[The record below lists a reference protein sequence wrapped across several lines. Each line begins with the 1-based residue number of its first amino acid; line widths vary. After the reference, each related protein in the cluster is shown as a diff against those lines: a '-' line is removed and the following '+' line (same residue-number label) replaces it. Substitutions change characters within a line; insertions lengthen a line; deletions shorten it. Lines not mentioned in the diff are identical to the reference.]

1 VLSEGGTFFGNS
13 GAFPAVRK
21 PKEAKMDSNMVEQL
35 KMALAEKER
44 EAEALRTAIQVLSG
58 EAIQRVMSTAG
69 QRTDYQDLGVTAA
82 AKRFLREMPE
92 PQDTRA
98 IADALLKRG
107 LTTSSRNFV
116 ATVYATLN
124 NGKMFK
130 RTKDNRW
137 ELVEGEEA

>member
-1 VLSEGGTFFGNS
+1 
-13 GAFPAVRK
+13 
-21 PKEAKMDSNMVEQL
+21 MDSNMVEQL
-35 KMALAEKER
+35 KAALAEKER
-44 EAEALRTAIQVLSG
+44 EAEALRTAIQILSG
-58 EAIQRVMSTAG
+58 ETIQHVMSTAG
-69 QRTDYQDLGVTAA
+69 KRMDYQDLGVTAA

-107 LTTSSRNFV
+107 LTTSSKNFI

-137 ELVEGEEA
+137 QLVEEEGA

>member
-1 VLSEGGTFFGNS
+1 
-13 GAFPAVRK
+13 
-21 PKEAKMDSNMVEQL
+21 MDSKVMLEQL
-35 KMALAEKER
+35 RDALGEAEKK
-44 EAEALRTAIQVLSG
+44 AQSLRTAIAALSG
-58 EAIQRVMSTAG
+58 EDIASAMSGVG

-82 AKRFLREMPE
+82 AKKFLRETGE

-98 IADALLKRG
+98 IADALLSRG
-107 LTTSSRNFV
+107 LRTHSRNFV

-137 ELVEGEEA
+137 QLVED